1 MAFEWGNEWSWRGER
16 PVSNSPLDARGL
28 PIGYPFKPEYEI
40 TPRDAAAL
48 VKDGKAIIV
57 DVRTTPELETAA
69 VAGAQHIELS
79 EIERR
84 ADEVDAPEGAEILV
98 LCHHGV
104 RSMKATLALRQLG
117 HPSAK
122 SIAGGIELWSL
133 AVDAGVPRY
142 ERGGGV
148 IRRIS

>member
-1 MAFEWGNEWSWRGER
+1 MAFDWNFDWGRPGER
-16 PVSNSPLDARGL
+16 AVSASPLDARGL

-40 TPRDAAAL
+40 TPREAAAM
-48 VKDGKAIIV
+48 VKAGRAIIV

-84 ADEVDAPEGAEILV
+84 ADEVDAPEGAEVLV

-148 IRRIS
+148 IRKLS